1 MIFSID
7 AITEKETM
15 MKKTG
20 LNLAESLVR
29 GATGVILTAALGL
42 AGCQGTAPT
51 MGGSGT
57 VATGS
62 AGGSNAV
69 GASSQLEKCNE
80 TLGTVAVVEDQSA
93 PWYGY
98 LSSQY
103 KLGSTVPVLRM
114 MIQQSNCFVVV
125 ERGRAM
131 NNLMQ
136 ERALESSGEM
146 RGGSN
151 FGKGQLVAA
160 DYTMNPSITFSQKGT
175 GGAGA
180 ALGGLFGSVAGA
192 VAGGLKS
199 NEASTTLL
207 MIDNRSGV
215 QLAAAEG
222 SAKNF
227 DFSLFGGV
235 FGGGGGGAAGA
246 YTNTPEGKILTAAF
260 MDSYNKIVVAVRN
273 YKAQTVKGGLGTG
286 GRLGVQG
293 GQTAASNEINGA
305 SSDQHKQTVTVKS
318 KYKSIN
324 VRSEPDLHK
333 PIVGTI
339 PGGKTVE
346 KVSANKGWVKIRF
359 EGTDGSQLEGWIS
372 KTVIN

>member
-1 MIFSID
+1 
-7 AITEKETM
+7 
-15 MKKTG
+15 
-20 LNLAESLVR
+20 
-29 GATGVILTAALGL
+29 
-42 AGCQGTAPT
+42 
-51 MGGSGT
+51 
-57 VATGS
+57 
-62 AGGSNAV
+62 
-69 GASSQLEKCNE
+69 
-80 TLGTVAVVEDQSA
+80 
-93 PWYGY
+93 
-98 LSSQY
+98 
-103 KLGSTVPVLRM
+103 VLRM

-146 RGGSN
+146 RKGSK

-160 DYTMNPSITFSQKGT
+160 DYTMSPSITFSQKGT

-180 ALGGLFGSVAGA
+180 AVGGLFGHVAGA

-215 QLAAAEG
+215 QLAASEG

-227 DFSLFGGV
+227 DFNLFGGM
-235 FGGGGGGAAGA
+235 FGGGAGGAAGG

-260 MDSYNKIVVAVRN
+260 MDSYNKLVVAVRN
-273 YKAQTVKGGLGTG
+273 YKAQTVRGGLGTG

-293 GQTAASNEINGA
+293 GQTAASNELNGSNA
-305 SSDQHKQTVTVKS
+305 GGERTVTIKS

-324 VRSEPDLHK
+324 VRSEPDQRK
-333 PIVGTI
+333 PIVGTL
-339 PGGKTVE
+339 PGGATVQ
-346 KVSANKGWVKIRF
+346 KLSANKGWVKVRF
-359 EGTDGSQLEGWIS
+359 EEEDGSQVDGWII
-372 KTVIN
+372 KTVIE